1 MLDFVKKLLG
11 LNKTEVQAQ
20 PAKEPVL
27 DAIDMTT
34 KVDGIGHEAVQVAK
48 KAQLR
53 PLKRH
58 QLSQRLLQLKSQRLL
73 RHNLALNEFKL

>member
-20 PAKEPVL
+20 PTKEPVL

-34 KVDGIGHEAVQVAK
+34 KVDGIGHEAVKVAK
-48 KAQLR
+48 KA
-53 PLKRH
+53 PAK
-58 QLSQRLLQLKSQRLL
+58 K
-73 RHNLALNEFKL
+73 APAKPKTAAAKKPKTPKA

>member
-11 LNKTEVQAQ
+11 LNKPEVQEQ

-34 KVDGIGHEAVQVAK
+34 KVDGIGHETVKVEKPAKAAK
-48 KAQLR
+48 KA
-53 PLKRH
+53 PAKP
-58 QLSQRLLQLKSQRLL
+58 KT
-73 RHNLALNEFKL
+73 AAAKKPKTPKA

>member
-27 DAIDMTT
+27 DNIDMTT
-34 KVDGIGHEAVQVAK
+34 KVDGIGHEAVQVEKPAKAAK
-48 KAQLR
+48 KA
-53 PLKRH
+53 PAKP
-58 QLSQRLLQLKSQRLL
+58 KT
-73 RHNLALNEFKL
+73 AAAKKPKTPKA

>member
-11 LNKTEVQAQ
+11 LKKSEVQEQ

-34 KVDGIGHEAVQVAK
+34 KVDGIGHEAVKVAK
-48 KAQLR
+48 KA
-53 PLKRH
+53 PAKAA
-58 QLSQRLLQLKSQRLL
+58 KK
-73 RHNLALNEFKL
+73 APAKPKTAAAKKPKTPKA

>member
-20 PAKEPVL
+20 PTKEPVL

-34 KVDGIGHEAVQVAK
+34 KVDGIGHEAVKVAK
-48 KAQLR
+48 KA
-53 PLKRH
+53 PAKAA
-58 QLSQRLLQLKSQRLL
+58 KK
-73 RHNLALNEFKL
+73 APAKPKTTAAKKPKTPKA